1 MRRLEW
7 LTVGATVVL
16 AIALTPLA
24 AAQEIA
30 GTATRSEEPGRVA
43 DQLFPGN
50 LGTVVLDQIQGPPPP
65 VPPAVVARD
74 ELGRVTVRAI
84 KLVEGIRVDGRLDE
98 EVYEAVVPIT
108 GFIQQLPDEGLP
120 GTERTEAW
128 VMYDQ
133 NSMYVSARCYETAAP
148 SEWVANEMRRDAIQL
163 RQNDSFSVLFD
174 TFYDRRNG
182 VAFLV
187 NSIGGLAD
195 FAVTNEGIVNS
206 DWNPV
211 WDVRT
216 GRFDG
221 GWTVEMEIPFKS
233 LRYRRGES
241 QLWGV
246 QLRRIIRRRTEASY
260 LTPLPISAAQGN
272 SVISGLWRV
281 SQAASL
287 IGVEPPEQTLNL
299 EVKPYGIGGVTTD
312 INDTPPKRNDLDGD
326 VGFDVKY
333 GITRNLTAD
342 FTYNTDFAQ
351 VEVDEQQVNLTR
363 FSLFFPEKREFFL
376 EGRDNFEFARG
387 GAGGRSDAPTL
398 FFSRH
403 IGLQSGEVVPVI
415 AGARVTG
422 KVGSFDVGALNIQ
435 TDDEAVSS
443 AESTNFTVIR
453 VKLDVLRRSTVGGI
467 FTNRSV
473 SLVGNGSNQV
483 YGLDGR
489 LAFYDNVNF
498 FGYFS
503 KTTTPG
509 QQGQDTSYLGSFAYA
524 GDRYGLNFS
533 HLVVEDNFIPEVGF
547 VRRDNI
553 RRSSATAR
561 FSPRPRS
568 IELIR
573 RFILEG
579 SLDYIE
585 IADSGLVETRRG
597 ELAFR
602 TEFENSDNFSVSAA
616 DNYEL
621 LTRPF
626 MIAPGVVIP
635 VGGHHFANVL
645 ASYSFGQQ
653 RPVSGSISVRTGEFW
668 SGNATTLDVSRGR
681 IEVTPQ
687 LSVEPTASFNW
698 IDLPEG
704 SFTTNLARVRVSY
717 TFTPR
722 MFFSGLLQYNT
733 SGDTVST
740 NLRLRWEYSPGS
752 ELFVV
757 YTEDRDTSPLA
768 PDRDS
773 GLRNGGLVVKI
784 NRLFR
789 F

>member
-187 NSIGGLAD
+187 NPIGGLAD

-473 SLVGNGSNQV
+473 SLVGNGSNAGV
-483 YGLDGR
+483 RSRRPSR
-489 LAFYDNVNF
+489 L
-498 FGYFS
+498 
-503 KTTTPG
+503 
-509 QQGQDTSYLGSFAYA
+509 L
-524 GDRYGLNFS
+524 
-533 HLVVEDNFIPEVGF
+533 
-547 VRRDNI
+547 
-553 RRSSATAR
+553 
-561 FSPRPRS
+561 
-568 IELIR
+568 
-573 RFILEG
+573 
-579 SLDYIE
+579 
-585 IADSGLVETRRG
+585 
-597 ELAFR
+597 
-602 TEFENSDNFSVSAA
+602 
-616 DNYEL
+616 
-621 LTRPF
+621 
-626 MIAPGVVIP
+626 
-635 VGGHHFANVL
+635 
-645 ASYSFGQQ
+645 
-653 RPVSGSISVRTGEFW
+653 
-668 SGNATTLDVSRGR
+668 
-681 IEVTPQ
+681 
-687 LSVEPTASFNW
+687 
-698 IDLPEG
+698 
-704 SFTTNLARVRVSY
+704 
-717 TFTPR
+717 
-722 MFFSGLLQYNT
+722 
-733 SGDTVST
+733 
-740 NLRLRWEYSPGS
+740 
-752 ELFVV
+752 
-757 YTEDRDTSPLA
+757 
-768 PDRDS
+768 
-773 GLRNGGLVVKI
+773 
-784 NRLFR
+784 
-789 F
+789 